1 MTLQRQLTE
10 DMTVRE
16 QIASI
21 LRFLLSEIETGHTDW
36 VEDFIKTLKY
46 EDIASE
52 QSRSMTIKKDDV
64 EQFTVTL
71 TLSKG
76 DCDEE
81 SDYEYEEYEDDDDY
95 SGVII
100 SFEEEGDLWVSPL

>member
-21 LRFLLSEIETGHTDW
+21 LRCLLSEIETGRTDW
-36 VEDFIKTLKY
+36 VEDFIKTLEH

-52 QSRSMTIKKDDV
+52 QSRCITLKKDGV
-64 EQFTVTL
+64 EQFTVTI

-76 DCDEE
+76 DCD
-81 SDYEYEEYEDDDDY
+81 DDDEDEY
-95 SGVII
+95 TTHDDDMWCYN
-100 SFEEEGDLWVSPL
+100 EL

>member
-16 QIASI
+16 QIATTI
-21 LRFLLSEIETGHTDW
+21 RFLLSEIEIGHTDW

-76 DCDEE
+76 DCDDGDE
-81 SDYEYEEYEDDDDY
+81 DEYTTHDDDMWCY
-95 SGVII
+95 N
-100 SFEEEGDLWVSPL
+100 EL

>member
-1 MTLQRQLTE
+1 MTEQRQLTE

-16 QIASI
+16 QIATTI
-21 LRFLLSEIETGHTDW
+21 RFLLSEIEIGHTDW

-76 DCDEE
+76 DCDDGDE
-81 SDYEYEEYEDDDDY
+81 YEYTTHDDDMWCY
-95 SGVII
+95 N
-100 SFEEEGDLWVSPL
+100 EL

>member
-16 QIASI
+16 QIATTI
-21 LRFLLSEIETGHTDW
+21 RFLLSEIEIGHTDW

-46 EDIASE
+46 EDVASE
-52 QSRSMTIKKDDV
+52 QSRSMTIKKDGV

-71 TLSKG
+71 TLSRG

-95 SGVII
+95 RGVIM
-100 SFEEEGDLWVSPL
+100 SFEEEDDF

>member
-21 LRFLLSEIETGHTDW
+21 LRCLLSEIEIGRTLW

-52 QSRSMTIKKDDV
+52 QSRYMIIKKDGV

-71 TLSKG
+71 TLSRG

-81 SDYEYEEYEDDDDY
+81 SDYEYESDYEDD
-95 SGVII
+95 
-100 SFEEEGDLWVSPL
+100 EEDEFWVSPL

>member
-16 QIASI
+16 QIATTI
-21 LRFLLSEIETGHTDW
+21 RFLLSEIEIGHTDW

-46 EDIASE
+46 EDTASE
-52 QSRSMTIKKDDV
+52 QSRYMIIKKDGV

-71 TLSKG
+71 TLSRG

-81 SDYEYEEYEDDDDY
+81 SDYEYENDYEDD
-95 SGVII
+95 
-100 SFEEEGDLWVSPL
+100 EEDEFWVSPL

>member
-16 QIASI
+16 QIATTI
-21 LRFLLSEIETGHTDW
+21 RFLLSEIETGHTDW

-76 DCDEE
+76 DCDDGDE
-81 SDYEYEEYEDDDDY
+81 DEYTTHDDDMWCY
-95 SGVII
+95 N
-100 SFEEEGDLWVSPL
+100 EL

>member
-16 QIASI
+16 QIATTI
-21 LRFLLSEIETGHTDW
+21 RFLLSEIEIGHTDW

-46 EDIASE
+46 EDVASE
-52 QSRSMTIKKDDV
+52 QSRSMTIKKDGV

-71 TLSKG
+71 TLSRG

-81 SDYEYEEYEDDDDY
+81 SDYEYENDYEDD
-95 SGVII
+95 
-100 SFEEEGDLWVSPL
+100 EEDEFWVSPL

>member
-21 LRFLLSEIETGHTDW
+21 LRCLLSEIEIGHTDW

-52 QSRSMTIKKDDV
+52 QSRSMIIKKDDV

-76 DCDEE
+76 DCDDGDE
-81 SDYEYEEYEDDDDY
+81 DEYTTHDDDMWCY
-95 SGVII
+95 N
-100 SFEEEGDLWVSPL
+100 EL

>member
-16 QIASI
+16 QIATTI
-21 LRFLLSEIETGHTDW
+21 RFLLSEIEIGHTDW

-52 QSRSMTIKKDDV
+52 QSRSMTIKKDGV

-71 TLSKG
+71 TLSRG

-81 SDYEYEEYEDDDDY
+81 SDYEYENDYEDD
-95 SGVII
+95 
-100 SFEEEGDLWVSPL
+100 EEDEFWVSPL